1 MTKIVKKSKNKN
13 GREIEQKKTFN
24 KDRNVKNMS
33 HIMISKKKKRQ
44 SIIFTIVYHQI
55 LFLTSISIVEI
66 IF

>member
-33 HIMISKKKKRQ
+33 HIMISKKKNGRVL
-44 SIIFTIVYHQI
+44 SLP
-55 LFLTSISIVEI
+55 LFITRYY
-66 IF
+66 F